1 MSRVLVIDDH
11 PIVLQ
16 GVRQL
21 LEDAGVNQIT
31 QALTLAE
38 GFRLYRTHKPD
49 VIIVDLA
56 MRNGALGGLS
66 FIRRLRL
73 HDQQTPILV
82 LTMHSD
88 PVIVSRALEVGA
100 TGYVLKDT
108 SSDEV
113 LKAFQRVRENRPY
126 LSHDLAS
133 EVAFMEA
140 RGTTN
145 PLRRMTVRELQT
157 LALVAEQ
164 ALRRHRREFARE
176 LQDRRQHVH
185 PAQGQARCAHA
196 ARVDAHRDPTS
207 ALGDGEGPPRLIAIF
222 VNSGGAQFREYLVLA
237 QPNMIRD
244 YAQVTSAKIQ

>member
-1 MSRVLVIDDH
+1 MTRVLVIDDH

-16 GVRQL
+16 GCRQL
-21 LEDAGVNQIT
+21 LEDTGVEQIV
-31 QALTLAE
+31 QAQSLAD
-38 GFRLYRTHKPD
+38 GFRLYRTQKPD

-56 MRNGALGGLS
+56 MRTGALGGLS

-73 HDQQTPILV
+73 HDAKTPILV
-82 LTMHSD
+82 FTMHSD

-108 SSDEV
+108 SPDEV
-113 LKAFQRVRENRPY
+113 VKAFQRVRENRPY

-157 LALVAEQ
+157 LALVAEGKPYGVIAEHLHVSYKTVANTCTQ
-164 ALRRHRREFARE
+164 LKAKLGVRTLPE
-176 LQDRRQHVH
+176 LMR
-185 PAQGQARCAHA
+185 
-196 ARVDAHRDPTS
+196 
-207 ALGDGEGPPRLIAIF
+207 IAIQHLP
-222 VNSGGAQFREYLVLA
+222 SA
-237 QPNMIRD
+237 
-244 YAQVTSAKIQ
+244 SAKAPREWS

>member
-21 LEDAGVNQIT
+21 LEDAGVEQIA
-31 QALTLAE
+31 QARTLAE

-56 MRNGALGGLS
+56 MRTGALGGLS

-100 TGYVLKDT
+100 TGYELKDT

-113 LKAFQRVRENRPY
+113 VKAFQRMRDNRPY

-157 LALVAEQ
+157 LALVAEGKPYGVIAENLHVSYKTVANTCTQ
-164 ALRRHRREFARE
+164 LKPKLCVRTLPE
-176 LQDRRQHVH
+176 LMR
-185 PAQGQARCAHA
+185 
-196 ARVDAHRDPTS
+196 
-207 ALGDGEGPPRLIAIF
+207 IAIQHLP
-222 VNSGGAQFREYLVLA
+222 SATA
-237 QPNMIRD
+237 KAPRD
-244 YAQVTSAKIQ
+244 